1 MIKIYKLKTLFLSGC
16 ELALACPNPVAA
28 AESYLGLVEM
38 AVGLI
43 PAAGGTMGMAAR
55 AHERAASERP
65 GHIQPCLASA
75 FETVAM
81 ATVSSSGHHARELG
95 YLPTHAL
102 IVMNTDRRL
111 HVAKEEVLRL
121 SRQGY
126 APPPA
131 RLAIKVL
138 GRPGAAQLEM
148 TTYNLLQ
155 SRNITEY
162 EHHLGGR
169 LAYVMCGGDLSAP
182 ALVGED
188 YLLDLEREVFLSLL
202 GQEKTQE
209 RIASILESN
218 RPLRN

>member
-1 MIKIYKLKTLFLSGC
+1 M
-16 ELALACPNPVAA
+16 
-28 AESYLGLVEM
+28 
-38 AVGLI
+38 
-43 PAAGGTMGMAAR
+43 
-55 AHERAASERP
+55 
-65 GHIQPCLASA
+65 
-75 FETVAM
+75 
-81 ATVSSSGHHARELG
+81 
-95 YLPTHAL
+95 
-102 IVMNTDRRL
+102 
-111 HVAKEEVLRL
+111 RL

-126 APPPA
+126 DPPPA

-138 GRPGAAQLEM
+138 GRPGAVQLEM
-148 TTYNLLQ
+148 TTYKLLQ
-155 SRNITEY
+155 SRAITEY
-162 EHHLGGR
+162 DHHLGGR